1 MIIVFLIS
9 KRPSGLIDMIVIFG
23 GLRFSLRIKFEGGV
37 RGKNVFKDKISLLV
51 GELIRKINWLGK
63 GNIDRI
69 LNGKQLKQQFGVVL
83 KKSFFDVLCGC
94 RKGKRDDG

>member
-1 MIIVFLIS
+1 MIVVFLIS
-9 KRPSGLIDMIVIFG
+9 KRPPGLIDMVIISG

-51 GELIRKINWLGK
+51 GELIRKKNRLRK

-69 LNGKQLKQQFGVVL
+69 LNGKQLKQKLGVVL

-94 RKGKRDDG
+94 WKGKRDDG